1 VRRKDCVRGFEQV
14 EFAVAIV
21 VLYAG
26 LHGIA
31 VAIVV
36 LCVGLH
42 EPAAGSADSENQA
55 SSWEEEVGHHGKAVH
70 QERLPVARALDR

>member
-1 VRRKDCVRGFEQV
+1 VQRKDCVREFEQG

-21 VLYAG
+21 VLYVE
-26 LHGIA
+26 LHEIA

-42 EPAAGSADSENQA
+42 EPAAGSADSENRA
-55 SSWEEEVGHHGKAVH
+55 SSWEEEVGRHGKAIH
-70 QERLPVARALDR
+70 QERLPVARALGP